1 MSKRIILGMLI
12 VVQLQKETESNK
24 RESTKNKQR
33 KSSAYRSS
41 LGKHILYIY
50 KYIYRNKQRKYS
62 LDSVA
67 SAGPSRSEDWV

>member
-12 VVQLQKETESNK
+12 VVQLQKETETETESNN

-41 LGKHILYIY
+41 LGKHTYIVH
-50 KYIYRNKQRKYS
+50 I
-62 LDSVA
+62 
-67 SAGPSRSEDWV
+67 